1 MSLQASLASRCIYV
15 VRKTPST
22 NEPHSLCL
30 FSQWCILKRLQSIR
44 FGYKTGS
51 GCQGCTETRTQSSA
65 GMLFGILGEK
75 YKVHGNKNVIAEWNL
90 RQSGWV
96 DGWKVTHMGS
106 YLICFESLYIESKC
120 PQGGPAD
127 ENHRPPINYQ
137 AIWIH

>member
-1 MSLQASLASRCIYV
+1 M
-15 VRKTPST
+15 RKTQST

-75 YKVHGNKNVIAEWNL
+75 YKMHGNKNAIAEWNL
-90 RQSGWV
+90 RQSGWIE
-96 DGWKVTHMGS
+96 GYTHGQLS
-106 YLICFESLYIESKC
+106 NLFESLYREQVSS
-120 PQGGPAD
+120 
-127 ENHRPPINYQ
+127 RRSS
-137 AIWIH
+137 